1 MFMEQD
7 HSGRSPEEKRGAQK
21 TYEEK
26 VHDDREDLLQEPSA
40 AETYLQDPEQFH
52 PARDPRIPEGGGHT
66 SEEYFAL
73 PDDLRVELIDGVFYD
88 MASPARIHQVVSLEI
103 AEQLD
108 ACLKEHGEPCLLLI
122 APSDLVLGEDGRTVV
137 QPDLYVFCGINGE
150 NTPWDRQRVPDFVV
164 EILSQSNP
172 GNDLWRKRALYQ
184 RHGVHEYWIVDPHES
199 RILVHLFD
207 GKEEGAPPERYTF
220 EDEVPIHIS
229 GGSCRVDF
237 TRLGGKLELLRKLEQ
252 ELP

>member
-1 MFMEQD
+1 MEKD
-7 HSGRSPEEKRGAQK
+7 HRGCSPEEKRGAQK
-21 TYEEK
+21 TDEEK
-26 VHDDREDLLQEPSA
+26 AHNDREDLLLEPSA
-40 AETYLQDPEQFH
+40 AEMYLQDPERFH
-52 PARDPRIPEGGGHT
+52 PARDSRVPEGGGHT

-150 NTPWDRQRVPDFVV
+150 KTPGDRERVPDLVV
-164 EILSQSNP
+164 EILSRSNP
-172 GNDLWRKRALYQ
+172 GSDLWRKRALYQ
-184 RHGVHEYWIVDPHES
+184 RHGVREYWIVDPHES

-220 EDEVPIHIS
+220 EDEVPVRVS
-229 GGSCRVDF
+229 GGACRVDF
-237 TRLGGKLELLRKLEQ
+237 TRLGEKLELLRKLEQ

>member
-1 MFMEQD
+1 MEKD
-7 HSGRSPEEKRGAQK
+7 HRGRSPEEKRGTQE

-26 VHDDREDLLQEPSA
+26 AHNDREDLLLEPSA
-40 AETYLQDPEQFH
+40 AEMYLQDPERFH
-52 PARDPRIPEGGGHT
+52 PARDSRVPEGGGHT

-150 NTPWDRQRVPDFVV
+150 KTPGDRERVPDLVV
-164 EILSQSNP
+164 EILSRSNP
-172 GNDLWRKRALYQ
+172 GSDLWRKRALYQ
-184 RHGVHEYWIVDPHES
+184 RHGVREYWIVDPHES
-199 RILVHLFD
+199 LILVHLFEK
-207 GKEEGAPPERYTF
+207 KEGSTPPEKYTF
-220 EDEVPIHIS
+220 EDEVPVRVS
-229 GGSCRVDF
+229 GGACRVDF
-237 TRLGGKLELLRKLEQ
+237 TRLGEKLELLRKLEQ

>member
-1 MFMEQD
+1 MEKD
-7 HSGRSPEEKRGAQK
+7 HRGRSPEEKRGTQE

-26 VHDDREDLLQEPSA
+26 AHNDREDLLLEPSA
-40 AETYLQDPEQFH
+40 AEMYLQDPERFH
-52 PARDPRIPEGGGHT
+52 PARDSRVPEGGGHT

-150 NTPWDRQRVPDFVV
+150 KTPGDRERVPDLVV
-164 EILSQSNP
+164 EILSRSNP
-172 GNDLWRKRALYQ
+172 GSDLWRKRALYQ
-184 RHGVHEYWIVDPHES
+184 RHGVREYWIVDPHES
-199 RILVHLFD
+199 LILVHLFEK
-207 GKEEGAPPERYTF
+207 KEGSTPPEKYTF
-220 EDEVPIHIS
+220 EDEVPVRVS
-229 GGSCRVDF
+229 GGACRVDF
-237 TRLGGKLELLRKLEQ
+237 TRLGEKQELLRKLEQ